1 MINPEAIVLQVF
13 VTVSCFISPLFLSII
28 YSIENTVRDIAY
40 NGMLLKYDKSRNI
53 VETIPFN
60 PLYSFVEKRSLNSL
74 NPPVLINSNLELM

>member
-1 MINPEAIVLQVF
+1 MINPEAIVLQDF
-13 VTVSCFISPLFLSII
+13 LTVSCFILPLFLSII

-60 PLYSFVEKRSLNSL
+60 PLYSFVEMFSGYT
-74 NPPVLINSNLELM
+74 SNLWGNIEIEL